1 MRKKVDI
8 AIVGGGVVGFAIAR
22 ELAMSYPEK
31 KVFVVEKN
39 AYGGMETSA
48 RNSGV
53 LHSGIHQNPNFLKS
67 KLAVSGSLKVVK
79 YAKEKNIP
87 LLDSGMLIVVS
98 FRAFRN
104 GLYREILDLFRLM
117 RSARKQG
124 IEIKFV
130 TRRSIKKLAPNIKAL
145 VGIFIPAV
153 WVISQGEFVRALEL
167 DALRNGAVAFF
178 NSEVTSIEKLEEVY
192 GIHMSGGNILD
203 AEVVIN
209 AAGLY
214 ADDVAHMAGFDGY
227 TIYPWRGE
235 YYEIVGEKR
244 NLVRRLVYPA
254 VSKKSPS
261 KGIHFSPRTDGRLFI
276 GPNARSV
283 PAKDYYEE
291 DKTPVEVFLKHAIKY
306 LPCLTK
312 DDLVWAYS
320 GIRAKITPDAEE
332 SDFIINVDSISPT
345 FVNLIGIESPGL
357 ASAMAIA
364 EYVHE
369 LLKTAR

>member
-1 MRKKVDI
+1 
-8 AIVGGGVVGFAIAR
+8 
-22 ELAMSYPEK
+22 
-31 KVFVVEKN
+31 
-39 AYGGMETSA
+39 
-48 RNSGV
+48 
-53 LHSGIHQNPNFLKS
+53 
-67 KLAVSGSLKVVK
+67 
-79 YAKEKNIP
+79 
-87 LLDSGMLIVVS
+87 
-98 FRAFRN
+98 
-104 GLYREILDLFRLM
+104 
-117 RSARKQG
+117 
-124 IEIKFV
+124 
-130 TRRSIKKLAPNIKAL
+130 
-145 VGIFIPAV
+145 
-153 WVISQGEFVRALEL
+153 
-167 DALRNGAVAFF
+167 
-178 NSEVTSIEKLEEVY
+178 
-192 GIHMSGGNILD
+192 
-203 AEVVIN
+203 
-209 AAGLY
+209 
-214 ADDVAHMAGFDGY
+214 
-227 TIYPWRGE
+227 
-235 YYEIVGEKR
+235 
-244 NLVRRLVYPA
+244 LVYPA